1 MKILIAYDG
10 TLNSKKTLEYGIGK
24 IKVLGGRLIVLHV
37 FNSSI
42 FIGYDSIPDAED
54 IARKEAHHHIE
65 DAKRIINE
73 FGSGIHIRL
82 IEEEGNPEDEIR
94 RCAVTENVDLILAPP
109 GYKSIIK
116 SSPCPVSII
125 PGSILVPVD
134 NTDSVMSIMDRIIE
148 EAGAAGSKV
157 IFLGIVPI
165 HLYNR
170 WEKKEIEKIKKETSL
185 MLKKADKTVRDRG
198 IESKEIIRAG
208 YPDEEILKAAGEHQI
223 SMIMMAETGESPSE
237 LSKAGAIISEGSR
250 TLSSKPLVLVPTA
263 Q

>member
-1 MKILIAYDG
+1 MKILVAYDG

-24 IKVLGGRLIVLHV
+24 TKELGGRLTVLHV

-42 FIGYDSIPDAED
+42 FVGYDSIPHAED
-54 IARKEAHHHIE
+54 ISRKEAHHHIE

-73 FGSGIHIRL
+73 SGSGLAIKFIA
-82 IEEEGNPEDEIR
+82 EEGDPEDEIKR
-94 RCAVTENVDLILAPP
+94 YAENESVDLILVPP

-116 SSPCPVSII
+116 SSPCPVSVI
-125 PGSILVPVD
+125 PGNILVPVD
-134 NTDSVMSIMDRIIE
+134 NTNSVMSIMERILG
-148 EAGAAGSKV
+148 EAGATGSKV

-170 WEKKEIEKIKKETSL
+170 WEKKEIEKIRKETSL
-185 MLKKADKTVRDRG
+185 MLKKANKTVRDHG

-208 YPDEEILKAAGEHQI
+208 YPDEEILKAAGEYQI
-223 SMIMMAETGESPSE
+223 SMIMMPETGESPSE
-237 LSKAGAIISEGSR
+237 LGKAGVIISEGSR
-250 TLSSKPLVLVPTA
+250 TLSNKPLVLVPTV